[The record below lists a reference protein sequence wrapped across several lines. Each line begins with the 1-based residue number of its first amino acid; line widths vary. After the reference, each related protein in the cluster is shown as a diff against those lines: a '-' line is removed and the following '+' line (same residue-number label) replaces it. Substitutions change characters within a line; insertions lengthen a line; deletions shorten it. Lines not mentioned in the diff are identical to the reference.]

1 VGEGDGEHVVV
12 QPLLGRLEPWL
23 EPAALPALGLDQYNP
38 CRLDEQDTQVA
49 IATLRYLAE
58 DCAIPSRDLLGDEP
72 QPSGEVA
79 ALGERIPGANGSHHR
94 TGNDRPDARY
104 AHQPFATGILAG
116 DGFDLARQALD
127 ALIEP
132 TPVASQ
138 VLDDTH
144 HAWRQD
150 IQPGIVPK
158 TLELATEMMCPD
170 ASLHP
175 DQAGRHV
182 RKPWFHLA

>member
-1 VGEGDGEHVVV
+1 MA
-12 QPLLGRLEPWL
+12 RLEPWL
-23 EPAALPALGLDQYNP
+23 EPVALPALGLDQYNP

-150 IQPGIVPK
+150 IG
-158 TLELATEMMCPD
+158 
-170 ASLHP
+170 
-175 DQAGRHV
+175 GRG
-182 RKPWFHLA
+182 